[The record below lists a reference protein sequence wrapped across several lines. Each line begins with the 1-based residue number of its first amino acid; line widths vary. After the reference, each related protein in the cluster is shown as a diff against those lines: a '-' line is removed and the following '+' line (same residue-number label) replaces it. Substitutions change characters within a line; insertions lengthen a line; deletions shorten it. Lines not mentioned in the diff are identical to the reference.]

1 MNLQTVRK
9 GGSLCFV
16 LSGEIDE
23 SSAPALRQEMDE
35 ALSGGGFRE
44 VVFDMSAGS
53 FMDSTGIGLL
63 LGRYKRGRGRGIP
76 MKILN
81 PNPVCDKIFVLSGI
95 YQVMPKAEGVQ
106 EGRA

>member
-1 MNLQTVRK
+1 MNLQTVRQ
-9 GGSLCFV
+9 GERLCFV

-23 SSAPALRQEMDE
+23 SSAPALRRQMDE

-44 VVFDMSAGS
+44 VVFDMSAVS

-63 LGRYKRGRGRGIP
+63 LGRYKHFRGIP
-76 MKILN
+76 MRIMN

-95 YQVMPKAEGVQ
+95 YQVMPKTGSVR

>member
-1 MNLQTVRK
+1 M
-9 GGSLCFV
+9 SLV
-16 LSGEIDE
+16 LSHTDK
-23 SSAPALRQEMDE
+23 ARALLDALGDGVGRVPRPLDE
-35 ALSGGGFRE
+35 ALSGSGFRE
-44 VVFDMSAGS
+44 VVFDMSAVS

-76 MKILN
+76 MRILN